1 MTMTT
6 VLFAIGLLVGI
17 WLLAGFAWGAIS
29 SRSGTRQK
37 QERAQAI
44 ILLAQLPEGSHD
56 LLVKVGALIGS
67 RDLVSVARGS
77 ARALAEQNEI
87 SETMNHLERDPGR
100 STATRGTRRS
110 ADLAPWVRRT
120 RSG

>member
-1 MTMTT
+1 MTT
-6 VLFAIGLLVGI
+6 VLFATGLLVGI

-56 LLVKVGALIGS
+56 LLVKVFAAFKA
-67 RDLVSVARGS
+67 DNAKAANQLVES
-77 ARALAEQNEI
+77 A
-87 SETMNHLERDPGR
+87 P
-100 STATRGTRRS
+100 
-110 ADLAPWVRRT
+110 
-120 RSG
+120 